1 MFLPYISHS
10 KRIHGQ
16 SRTLSGNIFSN
27 QYDKEAV
34 SGNLPSATSDHV
46 PQFLFVLSVL
56 YGPPSSK
63 SNIYERNWS
72 KFNKKGFILD
82 YFKKDWNDILN
93 PNRNNID
100 LSFNNFLTNM
110 NELLDKPAPYRKLSK
125 YKLKLKTK
133 PYITPAIKKSILI
146 KNNLFKN
153 CIKISE
159 LLIKQ
164 EEHLKYKYYKNL
176 LCTTLKKGKQIY
188 FEKFFQNNLN
198 DIKNI
203 WKGIRNFIS
212 LKQSPNSNIYL
223 LPYNSETIT
232 TNIFY
237 DYFST
242 ISKKT
247 KTKNNFSNKSF
258 ADFFHHPI
266 DNFFF
271 ITAINS
277 DEIKN
282 RISKLNEYKYTGHNS
297 SPTKILKLLKI

>member
-1 MFLPYISHS
+1 M
-10 KRIHGQ
+10 
-16 SRTLSGNIFSN
+16 
-27 QYDKEAV
+27 
-34 SGNLPSATSDHV
+34 
-46 PQFLFVLSVL
+46 
-56 YGPPSSK
+56 
-63 SNIYERNWS
+63 
-72 KFNKKGFILD
+72 
-82 YFKKDWNDILN
+82 
-93 PNRNNID
+93 
-100 LSFNNFLTNM
+100 
-110 NELLDKPAPYRKLSK
+110 
-125 YKLKLKTK
+125 
-133 PYITPAIKKSILI
+133 
-146 KNNLFKN
+146 
-153 CIKISE
+153 
-159 LLIKQ
+159 
-164 EEHLKYKYYKNL
+164 KYKYYRNL
-176 LCTTLKKGKQIY
+176 LCTTLKKGKQNY

-258 ADFFHHPI
+258 ADFLHHPI

-282 RISKLNEYKYTGHNS
+282 RISKLNEYKYTGPNS
-297 SPTKILKLLKI
+297 SPTKILKLLKIWYFLTIGWHIWYLFLFWYFPLSLKIAKIIPIHLKKIKTDMF